1 LINGGNMATT
11 STTDSWKTSM
21 PDTGN
26 LEDVR
31 SKLTDLYNTIG
42 QTYTELTNSGREA
55 EAAQLR
61 EAADRFAKIGSQYG
75 ANAFVRQASLQDL
88 ANKFRVAGQSME
100 SGNATKKISEQL
112 SVLNALA
119 NVSSNVFE
127 AAMSKAKMLQTDDQ
141 QQRQDSLSRM
151 QINAALQAQ
160 AQQRA
165 AASQN
170 KLKQQSIMAQAQNR
184 GAPVAPAVDPFKRA
198 EASTFTANLNS
209 TNRTNSGAIG
219 AINWTQTGGVS
230 GAPMGGVSPGQNP
243 WYTMPAGAKGVNVP
257 AAPAPNIPLGGST
270 GGAANPPGA
279 TGPQV
284 KITGNPSGIQDVVD
298 PITGLRRFINAEKPV
313 APGTPTPA
321 TVAAKKGA
329 AAAPLATSP
338 GSVWLNALDNVS
350 NTFGKINNALKPST
364 WGSALGNWYY
374 GNK

>member
-1 LINGGNMATT
+1 
-11 STTDSWKTSM
+11 M

-100 SGNATKKISEQL
+100 SGNATKKIGEQL

-119 NVSSNVFE
+119 NVSSNVFSQ
-127 AAMSKAKMLQTDDQ
+127 AMKRSEMMQTDEQ

-151 QINAALQAQ
+151 QINASLQAQ

-170 KLKQQSIMAQAQNR
+170 KLKQQAIAGQALNR
-184 GAPVAPAVDPFKRA
+184 GAPVAPAVDPFRRA
-198 EASTFTANLNS
+198 EASTYNAQQNALNYRSGS
-209 TNRTNSGAIG
+209 TGG
-219 AINWTQTGGVS
+219 FLQTGGVI
-230 GAPMGGVSPGQNP
+230 GGVSPGQSP
-243 WYTMPAGAKGVNVP
+243 WYTMPAPMKGVNVP
-257 AAPAPNIPLGGST
+257 AAPMPNLPLGGST
-270 GGAANPPGA
+270 GGAANPPGESNA
-279 TGPQV
+279 PQ
-284 KITGNPSGIQDVVD
+284 IQIKDGQVS
-298 PITGLRRFINAEKPV
+298 PYGWTNTPQNA
-313 APGTPTPA
+313 APGTPPPA
-321 TVAAKKGA
+321 TVASKKGA

-338 GSVWLNALDNVS
+338 GSVWSNALNNVS
-350 NTFGKINNALKPST
+350 DTFGKINNALKPST